1 MSKKK
6 FRVKIEFKLFVKMI
20 YNKNIE
26 YLIHI
31 YVWQLN
37 SWM

>member
-31 YVWQLN
+31 YVW
-37 SWM
+37 